1 MNEKLKILIPTDFS
15 VQADYA
21 YIMVNKL
28 AQKLDMEITFLHVLS
43 VPDTVTMDAQ
53 GNIQTCG
60 EIDVDY
66 VVTQKDIALKKL
78 MALKMTHGNDIHT
91 DLILGK
97 VTTGVIQYAE
107 TNKFDLIV
115 MGTKGMSGLSERLV
129 GSETQLVSRKSKVP
143 VLSLMCD
150 RSELEI
156 KNVVIVHN
164 FEENGNQE
172 LSLLEHFIAA
182 FGVQVHLLQIC
193 KSTEESEVERIYAN
207 MAKFASNN
215 GIANYQKH
223 VLKDTDVEKG
233 VIHFNQMNN
242 MDLVCIGTHGK
253 GGWFHASAT
262 EALINHMFK
271 PIISFQL
278 KAN

>member
-60 EIDVDY
+60 EIDVNY

-78 MALKMTHGNDIHT
+78 MALKMTHGSQIHT
-91 DLILGK
+91 DLVLGK
-97 VTTGVIQYAE
+97 ITTAILDYAE
-107 TNKFDLIV
+107 RNAFDLIV
-115 MGTKGMSGLSERLV
+115 MGTKGKTGWSERLI

-150 RSELEI
+150 RSDLEI
-156 KNVVIVHN
+156 QNVVIVHN

-172 LSLLEHFIAA
+172 LSLLDRFIAA

-207 MAKFASNN
+207 MVKFASNN

-223 VLKDTDVEKG
+223 VLKDTDVENG

-242 MDLVCIGTHGK
+242 MDIVCIGTHGK
-253 GGWFHASAT
+253 GGLFHHSAT

-278 KAN
+278 KTN

>member
-1 MNEKLKILIPTDFS
+1 MKEKLKILIPTDFS

-21 YIMVNKL
+21 FIMVNKL
-28 AQKLDMEITFLHVLS
+28 AQKIDMEITFLHVLS

-66 VVTQKDIALKKL
+66 VITQKDIALKKL
-78 MALKMTHGNDIHT
+78 MAVKMTHGSEVQT
-91 DLILGK
+91 DLVLGK
-97 VTTGVIQYAE
+97 VTTGVLDYAE
-107 TNKFDLIV
+107 KNGFDLIV
-115 MGTKGMSGLSERLV
+115 MGTKGMSGLSERLI
-129 GSETQLVSRKSKVP
+129 GSETQLISRKSKVP

-150 RSELEI
+150 RSDLEI

-172 LSLLEHFIAA
+172 LNLLHSFIAA
-182 FGVQVHLLQIC
+182 FGVKVHLLQIC
-193 KSTEESEVERIYAN
+193 KSTAETEVNQIYSN
-207 MAKFASNN
+207 MAVFASNN
-215 GIANYQKH
+215 GISDYEKH

-242 MDLVCIGTHGK
+242 MDIVCIGTHGK
-253 GGWFHASAT
+253 GGIFHASAT

-278 KAN
+278 KGK